1 MQAVTD
7 GVLWVMER
15 STFRTIVLAA
25 RMQMRQRYE
34 EVLADMA
41 IFQDLTPA
49 NRSSIADC
57 LIAEVYQV
65 SMYSNPQLL
74 DRGRVNRLA
83 SKGCCRAPRQ
93 LGQPRRVPGRI
104 DH

>member
-25 RMQMRQRYE
+25 RMQKRQRYE
-34 EVLADMA
+34 EVLTNMA
-41 IFQDLTPA
+41 IFQALTPA

-57 LIAEVYQV
+57 LTAEVYQV
-65 SMYSNPQLL
+65 GVYSYPQLL
-74 DRGRVNRLA
+74 DRGRDNRLA
-83 SKGCCRAPRQ
+83 
-93 LGQPRRVPGRI
+93 
-104 DH
+104 